1 MNVAA
6 QVQRVSL
13 GAGSRVALV
22 HDAGSTSYGQ
32 LERNAA
38 RGAGALAALG
48 VLPSD
53 RVALVLPN
61 CPDFVEAYLGVLR
74 LGAIAVSVSVT
85 WPDAAIVAALADA
98 MPRVVI
104 TTAELRDRLGAS
116 TAGGIVLTADDAAS
130 RPGSWRAL
138 TARASE
144 IPTVTRTSL
153 TEPAA
158 VLYSSGTT
166 GDPKG
171 VVLSHGNILFNAVAK
186 RVHLGL
192 GAGDALPLFLPVTH
206 VYGQNA
212 VLTSALCA
220 GAAAILQR
228 RFDEDAVVHAVERQG
243 ATLLCAVPPVLGRLV
258 ETGAAARMR
267 GLRAAFSAAS
277 TLPPMLADS
286 WQAVSGR
293 PVLEGYGLTEASPFV
308 TFAGIRR
315 VAGSVGR
322 PIDGVTLR
330 LADPESGE
338 PVADGEAGEVLVQGP
353 NVMLGYW
360 RRPEESARAVRD
372 GWLRTGDLGT
382 LEGGALRLTGRLA
395 ERLTRGGFKI
405 GPEEVEH
412 AVARHPAV
420 REAAAFGVP
429 AGHGD
434 ERIELAVVLLPGARA
449 SDEELLEHC
458 RARLPGWAVPARV
471 HRIATLPRNAAGKL
485 LRVSLGR
492 ELGTPAAA
500 P

>member
-13 GAGSRVALV
+13 GAESRVALV
-22 HDAGSTSYGQ
+22 HDGGSTSYGQ
-32 LERNAA
+32 LERDAA
-38 RGAGALAALG
+38 RAAGALAALG
-48 VLPSD
+48 VGPGD

-61 CPDFVEAYLGVLR
+61 CPDFVAAYLGTLR

-85 WPDAAIVAALADA
+85 WPDASIVAALADA
-98 MPRVVI
+98 MPRVVV

-116 TAGGIVLTADDAAS
+116 AAGGVVLTADDSAAM
-130 RPGSWRAL
+130 PGSWRAL

-144 IPTVTRTSL
+144 VPAVARTSL
-153 TEPAA
+153 AEPAA

-171 VVLSHGNILFNAVAK
+171 VVLSHGNVLFNAVAK
-186 RVHLGL
+186 RVHLGI
-192 GAGDALPLFLPVTH
+192 GTGDALPLFLPVTH

-220 GAAAILQR
+220 GAAVILQR

-258 ETGAAARMR
+258 ESGAAARMR
-267 GLRAAFSAAS
+267 GLRSAFSAAAP
-277 TLPPMLADS
+277 LPPMLVDS
-286 WQAVSGR
+286 WRAVSGR

-308 TFAGIRR
+308 TFAGLRR
-315 VAGSVGR
+315 AAGSVGQ

-330 LADPESGE
+330 IADPERGE
-338 PVADGEAGEVLVQGP
+338 PVADGDTGEVLVQGP

-360 RRPEESARAVRD
+360 RRPVESARAIRD

-382 LEGGALRLTGRLA
+382 LEDGALRLTGRLA
-395 ERLTRGGFKI
+395 ERLARGGFKI
-405 GPEEVEH
+405 GPEEIEG
-412 AVARHPAV
+412 AVSRHPAV

-429 AGHGD
+429 AAHGD
-434 ERIELAVVLLPGARA
+434 ERIELAVVLAPGASP
-449 SDEELLEHC
+449 SDEELLAHC
-458 RARLPGWAVPARV
+458 RARLPGWAVPGRV
-471 HRIATLPRNAAGKL
+471 HRIAALPRNAAGKL
-485 LRVSLGR
+485 LRVGLGR
-492 ELGTPAAA
+492 ELGSPAAA